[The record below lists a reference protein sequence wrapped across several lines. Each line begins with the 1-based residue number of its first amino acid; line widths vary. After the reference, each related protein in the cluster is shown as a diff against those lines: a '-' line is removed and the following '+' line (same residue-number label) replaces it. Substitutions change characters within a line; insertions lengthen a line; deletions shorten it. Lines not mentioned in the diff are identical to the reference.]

1 MPKNLTLFF
10 SLYTLIYG
18 GMHLYV
24 YFKLRS
30 ALGPGW
36 KWTLLYAL
44 VSLAMV
50 FGARALFAFNFRDA
64 YALRKIL
71 SYAGYLWMAFLF
83 ITATG
88 FVLTDLLG
96 LFLRILDYLFSSTFA
111 PLFPSSKGRVLTVLI
126 FSTAVCVFG
135 WFDALH
141 IRTVPVTVATSKLPD
156 GVDRIRVAQIS
167 DVHLGWVVQEER
179 LALMLDAVKA
189 AEPDM
194 VVITGDLVDGAMEDR
209 EGEAVLFRGL
219 NPPLGVYGVTGNHE
233 YYAGLGQALDF
244 MDRAGIRVLRNEA
257 LEAGGIA
264 VAGVDDPTGRR
275 LGHQNT
281 PEVAVLS
288 TIPSDRF
295 VILLKHQPILDS
307 ESEGLFD
314 LQLSGHTHGGQIWPF
329 SWATRLVYKHPQGL
343 SAATAGGGRGQAHAA
358 PGGRQPQIYISN
370 GTGTWGPPLRFLSPP
385 EVTVFDIVREK

>member
-1 MPKNLTLFF
+1 MPKNFAFFF
-10 SLYTLIYG
+10 SLYTAIYG
-18 GMHLYV
+18 GMHVYV

-36 KWTLLYAL
+36 KWTLLFAL
-44 VSLAMV
+44 TSLVMI
-50 FGARALFAFNFRDA
+50 FGARALFVFNFGEAHR
-64 YALRKIL
+64 LRNIL

-88 FVLTDLLG
+88 FVLVDLLRLIARG
-96 LFLRILDYLFSSTFA
+96 LDCIFSSKFA
-111 PLFPSSKGRVLTVLI
+111 PLFPSAKGRVFAVLA
-126 FSTAVCVFG
+126 FSSAVCVFG

-141 IRTVPVTVATSKLPD
+141 IRTVPVTVATTRLPD

-179 LALMLDAVKA
+179 LALMLNAVKG

-194 VVITGDLVDGAMEDR
+194 LVVTGDLVDNAMEER
-209 EGEAVLFRGL
+209 EGEAALFREL
-219 NPPLGVYGVTGNHE
+219 DLPLGIYGVTGNHE

-244 MDRAGIRVLRNEA
+244 MERAGIRVLRNEA
-257 LEAGGIA
+257 VEVGGII
-264 VAGVDDPTGRR
+264 VAGMDDPTGRR
-275 LGHQNT
+275 LGHLKISEAT
-281 PEVAVLS
+281 VLAAA
-288 TIPSDRF
+288 PAHPF
-295 VILLKHQPILDS
+295 VLLLKHQPILDP
-307 ESEGLFD
+307 ETEGLFD

-329 SWATRLVYKHPQGL
+329 SWATRLVYRHPQGL
-343 SAATAGGGRGQAHAA
+343 SAAAGRGEIGRAHAA
-358 PGGRQPQIYISN
+358 TEGRQSLIYVSN